1 MFNTNS
7 CLFSGDFFQTISPNK
22 TCKILTDGAGEYG
35 LQILLTYYL
44 NELKALYFYF
54 KLLQKLADYFQFSYN
69 LTLTGLEKEKDLWPE
84 GARFQRLYLISH
96 PINLFN
102 KPENAKILFMFR
114 FILEPL
120 LQNFNYLIQT
130 IAQSTSKST
139 IYLDTFVLILTVIL
153 YILVYFL
160 LWKRHESQIEESIF
174 KTKKMLRI
182 IPVGS
187 LVKIKNIAQIILN
200 IDMLDDVNG
209 KRTNKI
215 WK

>member
-22 TCKILTDGAGEYG
+22 TCKILTGEYG

-84 GARFQRLYLISH
+84 GARFQRLYLIAH

-102 KPENAKILFMFR
+102 KPENAKIHF
-114 FILEPL
+114 
-120 LQNFNYLIQT
+120 Y
-130 IAQSTSKST
+130 
-139 IYLDTFVLILTVIL
+139 V
-153 YILVYFL
+153 
-160 LWKRHESQIEESIF
+160 
-174 KTKKMLRI
+174 
-182 IPVGS
+182 
-187 LVKIKNIAQIILN
+187 
-200 IDMLDDVNG
+200 
-209 KRTNKI
+209 
-215 WK
+215 